1 MTLRFKIFLLLL
13 IFLLI
18 SILSVWFVLRPLYE
32 KSLIEERISLV
43 AQYQHFGITQAESIL
58 DVWLKSALN
67 LGKEVSIAPQSVERS
82 VNQLITLNSELISV
96 RIIEPETREELVA
109 ENNSKEKLSLDFDS
123 LTFHSIPEYPKTY
136 FSLSKISAA
145 QRSVFIVRY
154 ELSIRKKNFVVYL
167 SYDADQITKVL
178 LKYPVDG
185 DYYTSVVRDDQEL
198 LHSGNSSVADFSLI
212 QKVLP
217 NISTVIEIE
226 NEKQKFMVLSAELNV
241 LGLKTVLLISK
252 NIIEEPLAEI
262 TTYALIFVIFVF
274 ILLSI
279 GGWYLSNI
287 MLKPVTSLIENLK
300 PLEHLNFE
308 PPIASAVQIEFK
320 NLTDSLET
328 IRQRLDNY
336 QKINVEKIIREE
348 WKNKFL
354 MNYSDSLI
362 AIADET
368 GLLYFTNQ
376 RFKELLQ
383 DAQVSHDGLT
393 RDRFLHEHFII
404 SESEVVREYIESHS
418 RIVITQSVGSI
429 NLTTGVQQFLKL
441 QEITIYSSDGAVFS
455 LLLFQDQTQER
466 LIERAKNDMMNIVV
480 HELRTPLSSILG
492 FSEVILSEPDL
503 DEEDRKTFIGNI
515 IKGGKKLESL
525 INRFLEIQRL
535 ESGTLTISKVYVDTE
550 KIIDD
555 LVVMLTPQ
563 SESKQI
569 KFRINKGKNLIDI
582 PASPELL
589 SEAFQ
594 NLMSNA
600 IKYGNENRTID
611 IYIDCNST
619 QFEFKIR
626 DYGYGIS
633 EENQVRLFTKFYRVS
648 NHKQSYQQVGT
659 GLGLAYTK
667 EIIIRHGGEIK
678 IKSTPEI
685 GCEFTVTLPVR
696 IS

>member
-1 MTLRFKIFLLLL
+1 MTLRIKIFSLLLL
-13 IFLLI
+13 FLLI
-18 SILSVWFVLRPLYE
+18 SLSSVWFVLRPFYE

-43 AQYQHFGITQAESIL
+43 AQYQHFGITHSESIL
-58 DVWLKSALN
+58 NVWLKSALN
-67 LGKEVSIAPQSVERS
+67 LGREISISPQSVEQS
-82 VNQLITLNSELISV
+82 VNQLITLNQELISV
-96 RIIEPETREELVA
+96 RIIETETGEELIA
-109 ENNSKEKLSLDFDS
+109 ENNSKEKVSLDYKN
-123 LTFHSIPEYPKTY
+123 LTYYSIPEFPKTY
-136 FSLSKISAA
+136 YSLIKIAPADHSI
-145 QRSVFIVRY
+145 FIVRY
-154 ELSIRKKNFVVYL
+154 ELSIRKKVFLVYL
-167 SYDADQITKVL
+167 SFEADQIAKVL

-185 DYYTSVVRDDQEL
+185 EYYTSLVRDDQEI
-198 LHSGNSSVADFSLI
+198 LHSGNSSIVDFKTI
-212 QKVLP
+212 QQVIP
-217 NISTVIEIE
+217 NMSSISEIE
-226 NEKQKFMVLSAELNV
+226 SGNQAFVILSGELNV
-241 LGLKTVLLISK
+241 LGLKTILLISK

-262 TTYALIFVIFVF
+262 TVYALIFVIFVF
-274 ILLSI
+274 ILLSV
-279 GGWYLSNI
+279 GGWYLSI
-287 MLKPVTSLIENLK
+287 VMLKPVSSLMENLK
-300 PLEHLNFE
+300 PLEQLNFE
-308 PPIASAVQIEFK
+308 PPILSAKQIEFK

-336 QKINVEKIIREE
+336 QKINVEKIIHEE

-362 AIADET
+362 AIADEK
-368 GLLYFTNQ
+368 GVLYFTNQ

-383 DAQVSHDGLT
+383 DANVPPENLT
-393 RDRFLHEHFII
+393 RDRFLHDYFII
-404 SESEVVREYIESHS
+404 SESEIIREYIESHS
-418 RIVITQSVGSI
+418 RITITQSIGSI
-429 NLTTGVQQFLKL
+429 DLTTGVQQFLKL
-441 QEITIYSSDGAVFS
+441 QEITIYSSDGGVFS
-455 LLLFQDQTQER
+455 LLMFQDQTQER
-466 LIERAKNDMMNIVV
+466 SIERAKNDMMNIVV

-492 FSEVILSEPDL
+492 FSEVILIESDL

-515 IKGGKKLESL
+515 IKSGKKLENL
-525 INRFLEIQRL
+525 INRFLDIQRL
-535 ESGTLTISKVYVDTE
+535 ESGTLTISKVYVDTK
-550 KIIDD
+550 KIVDD

-569 KFRINKGKNLIDI
+569 KFRINKGNNLKDV
-582 PASPELL
+582 PASPDLI

-600 IKYGNENRTID
+600 IKYGPENRVVD
-611 IYIDCNST
+611 IFLDCNAT

-648 NHKQSYQQVGT
+648 NHKLSYQQVGT

-685 GCEFTVTLPVR
+685 GCEFTVTLPTR